1 MVSQRRRLQELA
13 AEAGHD
19 DLAWNELVRLLT
31 PFVDEH
37 LSAQDLAPVHEEH
50 LRRAVWRA
58 LARRLELRT
67 PPGDVTEWLVQRLA
81 IELGRGPLHV
91 VPDDDDERADDA
103 PDRRVLVERRRWYR
117 ATVDRRQVATPDAL
131 AARLRH
137 ARRTSGRLP
146 LGREG

>member
-1 MVSQRRRLQELA
+1 MVSQRRRVQELA

-37 LSAQDLAPVHEEH
+37 LSAQDLASVHEEH

-67 PPGDVTEWLVQRLA
+67 PPADVTEWLVQRLA
-81 IELGRGPLHV
+81 IELGRGPLRL
-91 VPDDDDERADDA
+91 VPGSDDPADDVRE
-103 PDRRVLVERRRWYR
+103 RRVLVERRRWYR

>member
-1 MVSQRRRLQELA
+1 MVSQRRRLQGLA

-19 DLAWNELVRLLT
+19 DAAWNELVRLLT
-31 PFVDEH
+31 PVVDEQ
-37 LSAQDLAPVHEEH
+37 LDAQDLAPVHDEH
-50 LRRAVWRA
+50 LRRTVWRA

-67 PPGDVTEWLVQRLA
+67 PPVDVTEWLVQRLA
-81 IELGRGPLHV
+81 IELGRGRLHV
-91 VPDDDDERADDA
+91 VPDEHDELADDA
-103 PDRRVLVERRRWYR
+103 QERRVLVDRRRWYR

-137 ARRTSGRLP
+137 ARRTAARLP